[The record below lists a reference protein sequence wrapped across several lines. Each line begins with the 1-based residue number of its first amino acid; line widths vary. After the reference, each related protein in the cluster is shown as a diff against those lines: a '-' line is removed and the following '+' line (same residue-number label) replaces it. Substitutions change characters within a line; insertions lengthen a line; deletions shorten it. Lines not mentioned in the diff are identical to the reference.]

1 MAQKEILGKMIEF
14 DDEGYFV
21 HSDDWSEEI
30 AKEIAKENG
39 FELTDEHLKVLKWMR
54 EQTANGKTLSI
65 RAIGKSGIVDVKT
78 FYKLFPG
85 APLKLATKYA
95 GLKKPQSCI

>member
-1 MAQKEILGKMIEF
+1 MAQKEILGKTIEF

-21 HSDDWSEEI
+21 NAGDWSEEI
-30 AKEIAKENG
+30 AREVAKQNG
-39 FELTDEHLKVLKWMR
+39 FDLTDEHLKVLNWMR
-54 EQTANGKTLSI
+54 RQVEAGKTLSI
-65 RAIGKSGIVDVKT
+65 RAIGKSGVVDVKT